1 MAVFKRKDTS
11 TGTYCYDFQR
21 GGYRFSGNTGET
33 DRRRAEAVERDLK
46 AQAQADARAG
56 RLQGRQRMTLDV
68 AAGRYW
74 AEVGQQTA
82 RPERLGGELERLVML
97 LGPSTPLVKVNDQML
112 AQAIASRRQDFV
124 KGDPKRGRVSS
135 AQVNR
140 STTQLLRRILTRARA
155 VWKQP
160 LPEEP
165 NWRAHMLSEPKG
177 RVRELGYDEEGRL
190 GAAERDDYRA
200 PRLFAQLTG
209 LRRREIAGL
218 TWDQV
223 DFGAETIS
231 VVGKGDKPHVL
242 PITDELR
249 ALLEPLRGHHPTA
262 VFTYVAQ
269 RSRKVPKSGHSVVQ
283 GQRYPITY
291 EGLGTQLGRTFAKA
305 GLKDFRIHDLR
316 HTAAT
321 RTLRATGNLRIVQ
334 QLLNHAGRVP
344 WRGVAR

>member
-1 MAVFKRKDTS
+1 MRAR
-11 TGTYCYDFQR
+11 R
-21 GGYRFSGNTGET
+21 GRSRGLTF
-33 DRRRAEAVERDLK
+33 DDAVERYWIEVSHACASPRKELNDL
-46 AQAQADARAG
+46 ARLA
-56 RLQGRQRMTLDV
+56 
-68 AAGRYW
+68 
-74 AEVGQQTA
+74 TA
-82 RPERLGGELERLVML
+82 I
-97 LGPSTPLVKVNDQML
+97 GPTTPLAAINDDFV
-112 AQAIASRRQDFV
+112 AQLVLKRRQDFV
-124 KGDPKRGRVSS
+124 KGDPRRGRISP

-140 STTQLLRRILTRARA
+140 STTQLLRRILTRARVA
-155 VWKQP
+155 WKQT

-165 NWRAHMLSEPKG
+165 NWRAHMLAEPKG
-177 RVRELGYDEEGRL
+177 RVRELRYDEEGRL

-249 ALLEPLRGHHPTA
+249 ALLEPLRAHHPAA

-269 RSRKVPKSGHSVVQ
+269 RSRKVPKSGHRVVR

-334 QLLNHAGRVP
+334 QLLNHASPTMTARYAHADLTDL
-344 WRGVAR
+344 REAMAAAASDTARRLEAAGVQGGPSATP